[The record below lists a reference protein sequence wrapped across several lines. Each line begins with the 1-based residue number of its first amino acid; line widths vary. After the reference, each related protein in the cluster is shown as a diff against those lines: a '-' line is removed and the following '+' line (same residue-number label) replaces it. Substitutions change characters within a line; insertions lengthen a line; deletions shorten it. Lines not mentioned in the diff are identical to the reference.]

1 MEISVHIISIRSF
14 GKHRTHLPVRP
25 YIAIILLRSWR
36 LPASAVLAVPH
47 ILSLHSVDRVQPF
60 FALPDVGTYRLGAS
74 VARTPPTAKS
84 KYNRPKTHGFP
95 FPFFRAS
102 SCVESSISVINIR
115 PFGKHW
121 THLPVR
127 PYIANLIPACGI
139 GVNPLRRSL
148 LLPRHFPLPRFG
160 HLPIWRPPFLS
171 QASVRL
177 GNVGRTCWYILT
189 YLSFT
194 YSHLVS

>member
-1 MEISVHIISIRSF
+1 METSVPAISIRSF

-36 LPASAVLAVPH
+36 LRASFPRAFRR

-84 KYNRPKTHGFP
+84 KYDRPKTHGFP

-102 SCVESSISVINIR
+102 SSMETSVPVISIR
-115 PFGKHW
+115 PFWKRR

-127 PYIANLIPACGI
+127 PYIAIILLRSWRSPASAVLAVPHI
-139 GVNPLRRSL
+139 LSL
-148 LLPRHFPLPRFG
+148 HSVD
-160 HLPIWRPPFLS
+160 RPPAFSAMRDVGTYRLG
-171 QASVRL
+171 ASVA
-177 GNVGRTCWYILT
+177 RTAPAAKQ
-189 YLSFT
+189 
-194 YSHLVS
+194 